1 MPNTDTALIAHLMR
15 RAGFGANHFELQK
28 LAEKSYEDIVED
40 LVNPERFEE
49 PEEDLLRRFYPM
61 LGPDFQAARDGLG
74 DWSGRWI
81 YHMLN
86 SPRALQEKMSLLWHQ
101 VFATAWH
108 KSEHV
113 PTMLT
118 QIDMFRKNGLGN
130 MRDILL
136 DLSKDP
142 AMINWLDNNEN
153 HKSQINENY
162 GRELLELFSMGVG
175 NYTED
180 DIKSAARAFTGWT
193 FIQPLPLYPY
203 GHFEA
208 TFKYDPDD
216 HDAGEKHFLGHT
228 GNFNGEEIIDIIV
241 SQPAAARF
249 IARHLYNFFVAD
261 EVQVPAWNE
270 TPPKDPQ
277 AIEILVD
284 AYFEHDGD
292 LRSIMRVL
300 LNSDFFKN
308 SRFKR
313 VKNPVELVVSTIKL
327 VGTHRQPEQGLK
339 SLVAAAADMGQHIMN
354 PPTVEGWHTGHE
366 WIDGGTLNERI
377 NFSVNEIDVSKPGV
391 KEIIEQIESAGS
403 LSPSEFVETMLQLS
417 GQIELNQSTKDAL
430 TMTAESEGALD
441 FSSNEKYEESAEKI
455 KKMLQ
460 LIVSSREYQFA

>member
-28 LAEKSYEDIVED
+28 LSEKSYEDIVED

-113 PTMLT
+113 PTILT

-261 EVQVPAWNE
+261 EVQVPASVSY
-270 TPPKDPQ
+270 THLTLQP
-277 AIEILVD
+277 IL
-284 AYFEHDGD
+284 
-292 LRSIMRVL
+292 
-300 LNSDFFKN
+300 
-308 SRFKR
+308 
-313 VKNPVELVVSTIKL
+313 LV
-327 VGTHRQPEQGLK
+327 
-339 SLVAAAADMGQHIMN
+339 
-354 PPTVEGWHTGHE
+354 
-366 WIDGGTLNERI
+366 
-377 NFSVNEIDVSKPGV
+377 
-391 KEIIEQIESAGS
+391 
-403 LSPSEFVETMLQLS
+403 
-417 GQIELNQSTKDAL
+417 
-430 TMTAESEGALD
+430 
-441 FSSNEKYEESAEKI
+441 
-455 KKMLQ
+455 
-460 LIVSSREYQFA
+460 

>member
-180 DIKSAARAFTGWT
+180 DTKSAARAFTGWT

-339 SLVAAAADMGQHIMN
+339 SLVAAAAYMGQHIMN

-430 TMTAESEGALD
+430 AMTAESEGALD
-441 FSSNEKYEESAEKI
+441 FSSDEKYEESAEKI